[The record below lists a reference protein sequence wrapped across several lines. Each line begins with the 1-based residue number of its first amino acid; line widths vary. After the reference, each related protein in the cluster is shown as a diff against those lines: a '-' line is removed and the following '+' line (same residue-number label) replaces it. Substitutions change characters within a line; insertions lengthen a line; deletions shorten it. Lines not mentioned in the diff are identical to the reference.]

1 MNFHLISWVSREE
14 KGKKNP
20 YFCSALII
28 FPARGRV
35 ERLIGFVSLSYR
47 LLLGFRAPFKSGFLD
62 QSGLLGEEE
71 ATLSIFSWK
80 QIDICKVFEA

>member
-1 MNFHLISWVSREE
+1 MAFQ
-14 KGKKNP
+14 GKKRKKKNHS
-20 YFCSALII
+20 FCSALII
-28 FPARGRV
+28 FPARGTV

-71 ATLSIFSWK
+71 ATLNIFS
-80 QIDICKVFEA
+80 